1 MLITPT
7 RVNKKKNLPS
17 RDAPNESIMSQT
29 VLKALDVLECVAN
42 ADQPLSAQQVAESL
56 KISRPTAYRLL
67 LTLVSRGYVAEVD
80 GAHFRLGTQ
89 ALSLG
94 NKVLASIDL
103 PEVARPYMREL
114 SDQTNETVN
123 LCILEGAEILYIA
136 RVESSQSIRMMSTIG
151 TRSHLHSTSMGKA
164 LMAFLPGEEQTALV
178 ERLAL
183 TPRTDA
189 TITERDLLIKELA
202 NIRKQGFAIDNEE
215 NEAGVRCVGAPIF
228 DHRGYAFAAIS
239 VSGPAYRI
247 SVAQLKAIARPL
259 LDTTRAISARLGHVP
274 AEINA

>member
-1 MLITPT
+1 MLT
-7 RVNKKKNLPS
+7 K
-17 RDAPNESIMSQT
+17 DAPNESILSQT

-42 ADQPLSAQQVAESL
+42 ADHPLSAQQVAEAL

-67 LTLVSRGYVAEVD
+67 LTLVSRGYVTEVD
-80 GAHFRLGTQ
+80 GARFRLGTQ
-89 ALSLG
+89 ALSLS
-94 NKVLASIDL
+94 NKVLSSIDL

-114 SDQTNETVN
+114 SDLTNETVN
-123 LCILEGAEILYIA
+123 LSILEGAEILYIA

-164 LMAFLPGEEQTALV
+164 LLAFLPGEEQRSLV
-178 ERLAL
+178 EKITL
-183 TPRTDA
+183 TPRTAA
-189 TITERDLLIKELA
+189 TIAERDLLIKELA
-202 NIRKQGFAIDNEE
+202 NVRKQGFAIDNEE

-247 SVAQLKAIARPL
+247 SVTQLKAISRPL
-259 LDTTRAISARLGHVP
+259 IEATQAISACLGYVP
-274 AEINA
+274 GESTPAWRAQKSPGRN

>member
-1 MLITPT
+1 MLTKDP
-7 RVNKKKNLPS
+7 
-17 RDAPNESIMSQT
+17 PNESIMSQT

-67 LTLVSRGYVAEVD
+67 LTLVSRSYVAEVD
-80 GAHFRLGTQ
+80 GARFRLGTQ
-89 ALSLG
+89 ALSLS

-103 PEVARPYMREL
+103 PEVARPYLRQL
-114 SDQTNETVN
+114 SDLTNETVN
-123 LCILEGAEILYIA
+123 LSILEGVEILYIA

-164 LMAFLPGEEQTALV
+164 LLAFLPGEEQTSLIG
-178 ERLAL
+178 RLAL

-189 TITERDLLIKELA
+189 TITERDLLVKELA
-202 NIRKQGFAIDNEE
+202 NIHKQGFAIDNEE

-247 SVAQLKAIARPL
+247 SVTQLKAIARPL
-259 LDTTRAISARLGHVP
+259 LEACRAISGRMGYVP
-274 AEINA
+274 TEIHD